1 MASSS
6 SPSPFNKFKRRVVP
20 ELSLFPPDDG
30 HLETY
35 GRGSL
40 RGVGLEI
47 GQNWSLNHTI
57 KDNRIEERIWCLF
70 FEKHDMYW
78 FYSFICAKMKLFSLK
93 C

>member
-35 GRGSL
+35 GRGSHP

-57 KDNRIEERIWCLF
+57 KDYRSEERMCCMCFSF
-70 FEKHDMYW
+70 FGKHDIG
-78 FYSFICAKMKLFSLK
+78 FTL
-93 C
+93 

>member
-35 GRGSL
+35 GRGSHP

-57 KDNRIEERIWCLF
+57 KDYRSEERMCCMCF
-70 FEKHDMYW
+70 FFGKHDIG
-78 FYSFICAKMKLFSLK
+78 FTLSFLQK
-93 C
+93 